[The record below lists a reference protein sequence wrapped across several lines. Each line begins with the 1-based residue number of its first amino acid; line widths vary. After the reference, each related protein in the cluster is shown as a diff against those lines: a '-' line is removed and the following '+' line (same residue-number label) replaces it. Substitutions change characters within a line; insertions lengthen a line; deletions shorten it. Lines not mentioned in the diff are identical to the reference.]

1 MMSVMAK
8 HTRNEETPLRS
19 FRLPTP
25 EADRQLVKAAAAA
38 GITVSAFIRRSLAA
52 AITDTNR

>member
-1 MMSVMAK
+1 MSVMAK
-8 HTRNEETPLRS
+8 HRRNQETPLRS

-25 EADRQLVKAAAAA
+25 EADRRLVEAAEAA

-52 AITDTNR
+52 AIADTNR

>member
-1 MMSVMAK
+1 MAK
-8 HTRNEETPLRS
+8 HRRNEETPARS

-25 EADRQLVKAAAAA
+25 EADRQLVEAAAAA